1 LICESIVFSLNVFKS
16 YLLKNFQG
24 ERKIAGLDRMYDTQ
38 GDIQLYIEKKIK
50 GLLED
55 PMNEY
60 QDPNWVQAATL
71 FKHVV
76 VPCEN
81 YRYESLYALAKD
93 ITTESELHNN
103 KVVYQTISG
112 MYNQKVI
119 DLNDA
124 IEDCEVFKYDSLIDT
139 IKKWM
144 MDYKNQY

>member
-1 LICESIVFSLNVFKS
+1 VFKS
-16 YLLKNFQG
+16 YLLKNSQG

-38 GDIQLYIEKKIK
+38 GDIQLYIEKKIR

-71 FKHVV
+71 FTHVV
-76 VPCEN
+76 APCED
-81 YRYESLYALAKD
+81 YRYESLYELAKD
-93 ITTESELHNN
+93 ITKKSELHNN
-103 KVVYQTISG
+103 QVVYQNIPG

-119 DLNDA
+119 DPNDLT
-124 IEDCEVFKYDSLIDT
+124 EDCEVFTYDSLIDS

-144 MDYKNQY
+144 MDYKNPH